1 MLDAQGTAATPLV
14 QVSNLKMYFPIY
26 TGLLRRHSGD
36 VKAVDDVSF
45 TIRAGESLWAG
56 DTIAAGEAYGVY
68 AGLDVPLPD
77 WPHSAQVSA
86 REHPARL
93 LSGCWAGGPGSA
105 P

>member
-1 MLDAQGTAATPLV
+1 M
-14 QVSNLKMYFPIY
+14 
-26 TGLLRRHSGD
+26 GD
-36 VKAVDDVSF
+36 VDCKGHLQVGWGVRAGGHIHAGGA
-45 TIRAGESLWAG
+45 IRAGESLWAG

-86 REHPARL
+86 REQPARL

>member
-1 MLDAQGTAATPLV
+1 MWVMFYVDCKGRLQEGWGVL
-14 QVSNLKMYFPIY
+14 
-26 TGLLRRHSGD
+26 
-36 VKAVDDVSF
+36 AVGHIHAGGA
-45 TIRAGESLWAG
+45 IRAGESLWAG
-56 DTIAAGEAYGVY
+56 DTIAAGDAYGVY

-93 LSGCWAGGPGSA
+93 LSGCWAGGPGST

>member
-1 MLDAQGTAATPLV
+1 MGWGVRAGGHIHAGGA
-14 QVSNLKMYFPIY
+14 
-26 TGLLRRHSGD
+26 
-36 VKAVDDVSF
+36 
-45 TIRAGESLWAG
+45 IRAGESLWAG

-86 REHPARL
+86 REQPARL